1 MLAGGGVGPFA
12 GCSFAVQRPEQAD
25 IEAASRRVRD
35 IADNPVA
42 ALAVTIGEIM
52 TAHSLGAARETVS
65 ELSGLGGHDAF
76 LVTGAKL
83 VAAPLVMAGLVP
95 AIPIIGHLCHPDRD
109 RRDKPGDDAT
119 SFAPVTG
126 FSANPLIR
134 SSGFSTSD
142 DGSLAGCSTRTIP
155 CPHIGFDSGGTVYP
169 GRLYYIRRA
178 SILYSLE

>member
-119 SFAPVTG
+119 SFAPVTIFEYPDRPCG
-126 FSANPLIR
+126 L
-134 SSGFSTSD
+134 SD
-142 DGSLAGCSTRTIP
+142 INHQSITYHTGRTKLK
-155 CPHIGFDSGGTVYP
+155 TAA
-169 GRLYYIRRA
+169 RA
-178 SILYSLE
+178 FLD